1 FTVTCARKASLC
13 IVPEKGNPW
22 VPAGK
27 TPPDAIEL
35 YPYCEAN
42 LVTDLKTGWLGSVL
56 SQSGRAQLKEAQYY
70 YVPNPKTGAYATKP
84 RGYNSVFIKA
94 VAVSCAGCNNVQ
106 KYATFTCHMPLANG

>member
-1 FTVTCARKASLC
+1 MSVSRTVTEDNRDTQPLIGCHIYVRHYTHNFTNS
-13 IVPEKGNPW
+13 
-22 VPAGK
+22 
-27 TPPDAIEL
+27 
-35 YPYCEAN
+35 
-42 LVTDLKTGWLGSVL
+42 VTDLKTGWLGSVL